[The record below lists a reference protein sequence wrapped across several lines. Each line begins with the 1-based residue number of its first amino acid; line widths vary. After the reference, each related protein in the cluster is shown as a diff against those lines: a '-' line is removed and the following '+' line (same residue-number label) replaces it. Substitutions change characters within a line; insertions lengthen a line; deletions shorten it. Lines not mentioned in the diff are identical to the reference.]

1 MFNHSPDA
9 FRQWQFSMFTSFS
22 EHFFDWW
29 PAALIGL
36 MALLG
41 ASPDSN
47 AQTLLALI

>member
-1 MFNHSPDA
+1 MIARFP
-9 FRQWQFSMFTSFS
+9 

-41 ASPDSN
+41 AAPDSN
-47 AQTLLALI
+47 AQTLLTLL